1 MTPQSLAESVAAL
14 RVFPLP
20 GAVLLPGASL
30 PLHVFEP
37 RYRQLVADALAG
49 DQLICVP
56 QILEEEEAGHL
67 DTPALYPY
75 AAVGRITTHR
85 LLPDGR
91 YNIVVEPVAR
101 VRLVK
106 ELESATPYRVFEAE
120 LLLDAEGDTPKVDA
134 VGRRLIGLLG
144 PVLAGLGPRGA
155 ALSKGLQALPSGRV
169 PAAVA
174 PLVVQGAMPRQEYLA
189 ENDQVRRAQLVET
202 MLLTRLAESRP
213 ATAEA

>member
-1 MTPQSLAESVAAL
+1 MTRHTHLTFCEYACASTKIPTARTPRYKRRTCTA
-14 RVFPLP
+14 FPLC
-20 GAVLLPGASL
+20 A
-30 PLHVFEP
+30 
-37 RYRQLVADALAG
+37 
-49 DQLICVP
+49 
-56 QILEEEEAGHL
+56 
-67 DTPALYPY
+67 
-75 AAVGRITTHR
+75 
-85 LLPDGR
+85 
-91 YNIVVEPVAR
+91 
-101 VRLVK
+101 
-106 ELESATPYRVFEAE
+106 PYRVFEAE

-174 PLVVQGAMPRQEYLA
+174 PLVVQGAVPRQEYLA